1 MRRARGFTLIELM
14 IAVAVVAILAS
25 IAYPSYQAQIRQS
38 NRAAAQAFM
47 ADVAS
52 RQAQYLLDARTYA
65 VGANA
70 LTDIGL
76 PVPTDVNRNYDIAV
90 ETIAGGT
97 VQAVP
102 PTFRVRATPKAGTK
116 QVADGELILG
126 HDGSKSRAGAPGW

>member
-1 MRRARGFTLIELM
+1 MAE
-14 IAVAVVAILAS
+14 VA
-25 IAYPSYQAQIRQS
+25 
-38 NRAAAQAFM
+38 N
-47 ADVAS
+47 

-65 VGANA
+65 VGADA
-70 LTDIGL
+70 LTEINL
-76 PVPTDVNRNYDIAV
+76 AVPDDVNRNYDIAV

-126 HDGSKSRAGAPGW
+126 HDGSKSRAGATGW